1 MSTSPQHIVF
11 LDGDTMADT
20 ITLPSFSF
28 PHTLT
33 VYPRTRPEELAER
46 IINAD
51 IVITNKVAIR
61 AADLVHAKQL
71 KLIAIAAT
79 GSDMIDVAAC
89 QKHGVAVCNIRN
101 YATHTVPEHVLAL
114 MFALRRSLVPYRQ
127 SVQDGRWQEANQF
140 CYFDYPIYDLAGST
154 LGIVGAG
161 SLGQSVAKLAQAL
174 GMKVLFAEQKGV
186 PADQVRSGR
195 VAFEE
200 MLKRAD
206 VISLHCPLTPQ
217 TENLLSDAEFALMK
231 SGRTVLINTARGGLI
246 DNRALEQALRSGQ
259 LGGAG
264 IDVCTP
270 EPPPAD
276 HILMRLLDLPNYILT
291 PHVAWASQEAMQVL
305 ANQLADNIEAF
316 MDGREQNL
324 L

>member
-1 MSTSPQHIVF
+1 MSTNPQHIVF
-11 LDGDTMADT
+11 LDGDTMAESVS
-20 ITLPSFSF
+20 LPAFGF
-28 PHTLT
+28 THTLT
-33 VYPRTRPEELAER
+33 VYPRTRPEQLAER
-46 IINAD
+46 IAEAD
-51 IVITNKVAIR
+51 IVITNKVAIG
-61 AADLVHAKQL
+61 ADALTQAKQL

-79 GSDMIDVAAC
+79 GSDMIDLASC
-89 QKHGVAVCNIRN
+89 KEHGVAVCNIRN
-101 YATHTVPEHVLAL
+101 YATNTVPEHVLAL

-127 SVQDGRWQEANQF
+127 SVQNGRWQEADQF

-174 GMKVLFAEQKGV
+174 GMKTVFAEQKGV
-186 PADQVRSGR
+186 SADQVRSGR
-195 VAFEE
+195 VPFED
-200 MLKRAD
+200 MLRQAD

-217 TENLLSDAEFALMK
+217 TEHLLSTAEFNLMK
-231 SGRTVLINTARGGLI
+231 PGRTVLINTARGGLV
-246 DNRALEQALRSGQ
+246 DNEALEQALRSGQ

-276 HILMRLLDLPNYILT
+276 HILMRLLDLPNFILT
-291 PHVAWASQEAMQVL
+291 PHVAWASQEAMQAL
-305 ANQLADNIEAF
+305 ANQLVDNINAF
-316 MDGREQNL
+316 VAGQAQNL